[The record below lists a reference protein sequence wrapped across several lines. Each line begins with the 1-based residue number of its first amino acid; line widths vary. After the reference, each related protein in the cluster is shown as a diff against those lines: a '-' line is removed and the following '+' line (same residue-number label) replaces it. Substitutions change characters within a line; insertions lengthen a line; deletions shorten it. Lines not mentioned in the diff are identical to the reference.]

1 MKVGTQDALRIAGEI
16 NDVSGGRMSLIG
28 QVALWR
34 QRDFFCEPFH
44 LGLLPES

>member
-28 QVALWR
+28 QVALRR
-34 QRDFFCEPFH
+34 QRDFFAH
-44 LGLLPES
+44 LTREK